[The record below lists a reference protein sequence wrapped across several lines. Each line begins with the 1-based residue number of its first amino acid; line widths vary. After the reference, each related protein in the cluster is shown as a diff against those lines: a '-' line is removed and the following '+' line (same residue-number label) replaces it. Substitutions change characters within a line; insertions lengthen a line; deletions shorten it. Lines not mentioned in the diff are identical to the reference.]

1 MNRPRGCD
9 LLTWLICAATL
20 SASPLLAQ
28 DREPLLTVQ
37 HAVELSLASYPS
49 IGAARARVDE
59 AQARV
64 GQATSRWWPALS
76 MEASSF
82 RHAEPM
88 LVYPLHG
95 FDTSAFQFDRTLLQG
110 NVTAGWTLFDGG
122 GRGARIRAAR
132 ADEAAVTSAGTASE
146 MDVVLNVVAAYL
158 TVRSAHE
165 TLDAELQSLTALTAE
180 RDRVQRLRDEGQAA
194 DVELLRVA
202 AALAQAESER
212 VSTAASLDV
221 AERSLARWLGLD
233 VDRTRAAHLGTVSL
247 KDSVAAD
254 VRDHLTARF
263 EAANPELLAARQQR
277 EAAEW
282 SRRAAIGAWFPQL
295 DLVGRYLL
303 FSGPEFD
310 VQGEWQAG
318 VRLSY
323 PLFTGGA
330 RASAVSATAARAV
343 AAAEQE
349 RLLAL
354 RGADALDRA
363 LSTVQETRARAAAV
377 GTAVAHLTEVA
388 RIEQL
393 ALQEGAGTQ
402 TDFLRADADLRR
414 TRAALVRARHAEII
428 ARVQLARIT
437 GDLTVAWL
445 AATLETSP

>member
-1 MNRPRGCD
+1 M
-9 LLTWLICAATL
+9 L

-28 DREPLLTVQ
+28 DLAPHLSVQ
-37 HAVELSLASYPS
+37 HAVELSLAYYPS

-64 GQATSRWWPALS
+64 GQATARWWPALS
-76 MEASSF
+76 MEASGL

-110 NVTAGWTLFDGG
+110 SLSAGWTLFDGG

-132 ADEAAVTSAGTASE
+132 ADEAAATSAGTASE
-146 MDVVLNVVAAYL
+146 MDLMVSVVAAYL
-158 TVRSAHE
+158 AIRSAHE

-180 RDRVQRLRDEGQAA
+180 RDRVRQLRAEGQAA
-194 DVELLRVA
+194 DVELLRVE

-212 VSTAASLDV
+212 VSTAASLDT

-233 VDRTRAAHLGTVSL
+233 VGQTRAAQLGTVSL
-247 KDSVAAD
+247 KDSMVAE
-254 VRDHLTARF
+254 VREHLTGRF
-263 EAANPELLAARQQR
+263 EAGNPELLTARQAR
-277 EAAEW
+277 EAADW
-282 SRRAAIGAWFPQL
+282 SRRAAVGAWFPQL

-303 FSGPEFD
+303 FSGPELD
-310 VQGEWQAG
+310 VQGEWQTG

-330 RASAVSATAARAV
+330 RASAVSATTARAV

-349 RLLAL
+349 RLVAL
-354 RGADALDRA
+354 RGAEALDRA
-363 LSTVQETRARAAAV
+363 LSTVHETRARAVAV
-377 GTAVAHLTEVA
+377 GTAVAHLAEVA

-437 GDLTVAWL
+437 GDLTLAWL